1 MGSETSRG
9 AGRPR
14 DASMDA
20 RATAAALEILAVEG
34 FEGTTVQAVAGRS
47 GVHASALYRRWPSRV
62 QLIEDAVFPG
72 LSVSAVAPSG
82 DLHKDL
88 RRFIRSYVAVLGTPA
103 ARAAIP
109 GLLTHYQSSG
119 RSCQP
124 EEWLPVSARPQFQDV
139 LCAAPDGSIDPGVD
153 VDDVFDFMLSAI
165 LGRMLVPTI
174 ASRNRP
180 TERIV
185 EMVLRLLQP
194 ATQPFGALSAS

>member
-1 MGSETSRG
+1 MASETSRG

-14 DASMDA
+14 T
-20 RATAAALEILAVEG
+20 RAWTPGRRPRPSEILAVEG

-47 GVHASALYRRWPSRV
+47 GVHASALYRRWPSRI
-62 QLIEDAVFPG
+62 QLIEDAIFPG

-88 RRFIRSYVAVLGTPA
+88 RRFIRSCVAALGTPG

-119 RSCQP
+119 RSRRP
-124 EEWLPVSARPQFQDV
+124 EEWLPLSARPQFQDI
-139 LCAAPDGSIDPGVD
+139 LCAAPDGSIDRGVD

-194 ATQPFGALSAS
+194 ATQPLGALSAS

>member
-1 MGSETSRG
+1 MTLETSRG

-20 RATAAALEILAVEG
+20 RATAAALEFLAAEG
-34 FEGTTVQAVAGRS
+34 FEGTTVQAVAARS
-47 GVHASALYRRWPSRV
+47 GVHASALYRRWPSRIE
-62 QLIEDAVFPG
+62 LIEDAIFPG
-72 LSVSAVAPSG
+72 LSVTAVEPSG

-119 RSCQP
+119 RSRRP
-124 EEWLPVSARPQFQDV
+124 EEWLPLSARPQFRDI
-139 LCAAPDGSIDPGVD
+139 LRAAPDGAIDPDVD

-165 LGRMLVPTI
+165 IGRMLVPTI
-174 ASRNRP
+174 SSRNRP
-180 TERIV
+180 MERIV

-194 ATQPFGALSAS
+194 LPESVGALSTP